1 MIDPRKY
8 FMKNTGYIDNVNK
21 YQEQE
26 MKYIR
31 EKFIR
36 DRNKNDTYDEGL
48 YKDIFDMSI
57 KEIYDKLTNILPN
70 LYDDYYKE
78 YLIAVSNYPSVG
90 DKLEE
95 NEIMKTSLKN
105 TLMNSRNIMYVGIWI
120 ILIAILLFIL
130 DI

>member
-1 MIDPRKY
+1 MQRWKGLLEENQY
-8 FMKNTGYIDNVNK
+8 LNFEGSQGFEQMTGK
-21 YQEQE
+21 PFAAQE
-26 MKYIR
+26 K
-31 EKFIR
+31 
-36 DRNKNDTYDEGL
+36 
-48 YKDIFDMSI
+48 
-57 KEIYDKLTNILPN
+57 IYDKLTNILPN